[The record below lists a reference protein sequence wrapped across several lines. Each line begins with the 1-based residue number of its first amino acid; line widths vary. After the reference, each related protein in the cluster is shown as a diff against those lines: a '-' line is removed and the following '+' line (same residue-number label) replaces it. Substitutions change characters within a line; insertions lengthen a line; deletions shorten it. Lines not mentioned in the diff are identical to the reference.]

1 MRASTVLL
9 VAAALAGV
17 ACGGDALAPVDGVLE
32 VVVSGSASSPG
43 AVVFLV
49 QGAGIDSI
57 EGNGYFT
64 AAAPSGTAWR
74 VLVAGDQLQG
84 RIALLHVPD
93 AGIAYQVIVEE
104 AADRASYALLAP
116 AEVRLQLRRVYR

>member
-1 MRASTVLL
+1 MRAATVLL

-17 ACGGDALAPVDGVLE
+17 ACGGDALAPVNGVLE
-32 VVVSGSASSPG
+32 VVVTGSASSPG

-64 AAAPSGTAWR
+64 ASAPSGTGWR
-74 VLVAGDQLQG
+74 VL
-84 RIALLHVPD
+84 IAD
-93 AGIAYQVIVEE
+93 AGTAYQVAVEQ

>member
-1 MRASTVLL
+1 MRAATVLL

-17 ACGGDALAPVDGVLE
+17 ACGGDTLAPVDGVLE
-32 VVVSGSASSPG
+32 VVVTGSASSPG

-49 QGAGIDSI
+49 QGAGVDSI
-57 EGNGYFT
+57 ESSGYFT
-64 AAAPSGTAWR
+64 ASSPSGAAWR
-74 VLVAGDQLQG
+74 VLVAGDRLQG

-93 AGIAYQVIVEE
+93 AGTAYQVVVQE

-116 AEVRLQLRRVYR
+116 GEVRLQLRRVYR